1 MKILDIE
8 TVPLPNIM
16 ETWYPEWATKKFP
29 EMSPEEIEHQAGLY
43 PEFGMICAIGISDPN
58 GNPTSATAKNL
69 DDEKEILLQLDD
81 ILAMKETLVGH
92 NLKGFDLPFLAKRY
106 MYHGLHVPNTLR
118 VSNMKPWEIPH
129 IDTMEKMRFG
139 GGMSM
144 SLRSACFLL
153 GIGDPKLACSGGD
166 VWDLFKKGNF
176 EQIANYVESDVKFT
190 DKLYQKILTLSP

>member
-1 MKILDIE
+1 MKIIDIE
-8 TVPLPNIM
+8 TVPLPDIM
-16 ETWYPEWATKKFP
+16 KTWYPEWATKKFP

-129 IDTMEKMRFG
+129 IDTMEKCDLGAECLCLCVLRVSSSASATLNLLVAAVMFGICSRKEILNKSQNMWKAMLNLQTSYIKRF
-139 GGMSM
+139 
-144 SLRSACFLL
+144 
-153 GIGDPKLACSGGD
+153 
-166 VWDLFKKGNF
+166 
-176 EQIANYVESDVKFT
+176 
-190 DKLYQKILTLSP
+190 

>member
-1 MKILDIE
+1 M
-8 TVPLPNIM
+8 
-16 ETWYPEWATKKFP
+16 
-29 EMSPEEIEHQAGLY
+29 
-43 PEFGMICAIGISDPN
+43 
-58 GNPTSATAKNL
+58 
-69 DDEKEILLQLDD
+69 
-81 ILAMKETLVGH
+81 
-92 NLKGFDLPFLAKRY
+92 PFLAKRY

-118 VSNMKPWEIPH
+118 VSNLKPWEIPH

-153 GIGDPKLACSGGD
+153 GLGDPKSACNGDD
-166 VWDLFKKGNF
+166 VWDLFKKENF